1 MEEMKNSIVEK
12 QEQDTINNIVED
24 DIVHNRPS
32 ENDELGNAIKQTA
45 SYMAFRLKLAA
56 VSIVIIYI
64 LATLSGAI

>member
-64 LATLSGAI
+64 LATLSWAI